1 VKIIGWG
8 STHAERMPYWL
19 IANSWGESW
28 AQKGVFR
35 YVRGANL
42 GGMDAAVWAGC
53 PSGTACELTPAVVTP
68 PAALPRA
75 ASRSG
80 GRWHTA
86 AVAPPPAAQG
96 PNVAAKA
103 RSHIG
108 DALSAV
114 VRHIE
119 GVSASMPHGGGGGA
133 LDARASSALLTALR
147 GGVDADDGVFS
158 SSSSAVACAHT
169 QVVAGLRTRLVLRAG
184 PAHAR
189 THAVATTLLPAASA
203 RRRGVAGS
211 GSGSAAAPAH
221 ALESL
226 SIVDAAEADA
236 LCFGAAAAT
245 LTQQLRAGDAFH
257 ATADTAAVDAL

>member
-1 VKIIGWG
+1 
-8 STHAERMPYWL
+8 
-19 IANSWGESW
+19 
-28 AQKGVFR
+28 
-35 YVRGANL
+35 
-42 GGMDAAVWAGC
+42 
-53 PSGTACELTPAVVTP
+53 
-68 PAALPRA
+68 
-75 ASRSG
+75 
-80 GRWHTA
+80 
-86 AVAPPPAAQG
+86 VAPPPAAQG

-114 VRHIE
+114 VRHLE
-119 GVSASMPHGGGGGA
+119 GVSASMPRGGSGGA
-133 LDARASSALLTALR
+133 LDARASGALLAALR
-147 GGVDADDGVFS
+147 GGADADDGVFS
-158 SSSSAVACAHT
+158 SSSSSTSAVACAHT